1 MMELPVPCYHC
12 RVMSRHDCRLQP
24 ACAKVKR
31 YIKARLEAELVEYNI
46 RKGERIERRM
56 R

>member
-1 MMELPVPCYHC
+1 MELPNPCVYC
-12 RVMSRHDCRLQP
+12 RTRRKHDCKLQ
-24 ACAKVKR
+24 AVCAKVKR

>member
-1 MMELPVPCYHC
+1 MELPVPCYHC
-12 RVMSRHDCRLQP
+12 HVFSKHGCTLQP
-24 ACAKVKR
+24 VCSEVKR